1 MPILDV
7 DGLNLNAQVLGSGSP
22 LLTLHGLLIG
32 NLSSWYP
39 AAGSLASS
47 RRQVV
52 LYDQR
57 GHGRSTLAPTGYG
70 LVSMASDLAGL
81 LDALAIQGPVDLAGF
96 SYGSLIALR
105 FTLDRPNLVR
115 RLILVETL
123 LPPLGALVDR
133 NLNADLPSLLSAL
146 PAAARKLVSAS
157 PHRVMAAVRRTQRL
171 IQETSLVADVRA
183 EPALSESELRR
194 LAVPTLCLQGSDSE
208 FRADGELLASML
220 PECRLEII
228 PGSHW
233 LLNDN
238 PSRATDLIKEFLDG

>member
-1 MPILDV
+1 MLTLEV
-7 DGLNLNAQVLGSGSP
+7 NGLNLNAQVLGHGSP

-32 NLSSWYP
+32 NLSSWYL
-39 AAGSLASS
+39 AAGALASS
-47 RRQVV
+47 SRQVV
-52 LYDQR
+52 LYDLR
-57 GHGRSTLAPTGYG
+57 GHGRSTLAPSGYG

-81 LDALAIQGPVDLAGF
+81 VDALAIQGPVDLAGF

-105 FTLDRPNLVR
+105 FTLDRPDLVR

-133 NLNADLPSLLSAL
+133 NLNADLTSVLSAL
-146 PAAARKLVSAS
+146 PSAARKLVSAS
-157 PHRVMAAVRRTQRL
+157 PHRVMAALQRTQRL

-183 EPALSESELRR
+183 ETALSESELRR
-194 LAVPTLCLQGSDSE
+194 LAVPTLCLHGSDSE
-208 FRADGELLASML
+208 FRTDGELLASVL
-220 PECRLEII
+220 PACRREII

-238 PSRATDLIKEFLDG
+238 PTGTAALIKEFLDG